1 MDKISNDLNQLPSVT
16 SETSERMSSTSQTY
30 RAEVGRL
37 IVKIRLVCSLPAF
50 DKTELAAAIEAF
62 GEVLNGVV
70 PGERLN
76 ECYLY
81 AVRHRSSTYPLAV
94 TEIVD
99 AWRLISA
106 NEIAQRRPCTLCDG
120 SGFGMVYDPKTDT
133 EIQKECPHCFGRIQT
148 AIARA

>member
-1 MDKISNDLNQLPSVT
+1 MEQITEIANRQLSAT
-16 SETSERMSSTSQTY
+16 QETSERASNTSQIF

-50 DKTELAAAIEAF
+50 DKTEFAAAIEAF
-62 GEVLNGVV
+62 SEVLNGVV

-81 AVRHRSSTYPLAV
+81 AIRHRSSTYPLAV

-99 AWRLISA
+99 AWRVISA
-106 NEIAQRRPCTLCDG
+106 DEVARRRPCTLCDG
-120 SGFGMVYDPKTDT
+120 SGFGLVYDPKTDT
-133 EIQKECPHCFGRIQT
+133 EIQKECPHCFGRVQT